1 MTTAPS
7 PSSTPGARP
16 QAAGGGRTWK
26 PTTAG
31 ILTLIAGILN
41 LIAGLIVAT
50 VGTFMGGMA
59 GFGAIFGAI
68 GAPLIVLGII
78 SIIGG
83 IFAMQRRVWW
93 LALVGAILAVPG
105 TFVLG
110 VLAIIFVAM
119 GKKEFA

>member
-1 MTTAPS
+1 MTTTPTPTPTPTPA
-7 PSSTPGARP
+7 STPGAASP
-16 QAAGGGRTWK
+16 AKTWK

-31 ILTLIAGILN
+31 ILN
-41 LIAGLIVAT
+41 LIGGIIVAT
-50 VGTFMGGMA
+50 AGTFLGGMA

-68 GAPLIVLGII
+68 GTPLIVLGII

-83 IFAMQRRVWW
+83 IFAIQRRVWW

-105 TFVLG
+105 TFILG